1 MNMTDALAFIDQ
13 MRGPPLWVL
22 WAVVA
27 ATALFVALYL
37 PRALWIG
44 WQLGR
49 CARRVAEL
57 RARGA
62 ATAPEDVAR
71 ILSARPLRRA
81 WAEYEG
87 TLHRIERSGAAGENR
102 STVAAGTVFTR
113 EGLVDRRLFDEFV
126 RHLPGVLT
134 GLGIIGTFAGLLSG
148 LQGFNPSEDPS
159 LARLGL
165 KALLGGV
172 EHAFYASAVAIGC
185 AIMITLIEKLLVVR
199 CYHAA
204 DALAMAIDALYA
216 GGAGE
221 DYLARLVRASEA
233 SARSSAEL
241 RDALAGQFRDALSAF
256 AQQQAVAQARQA
268 DALGAQIAQT
278 VAQALAAP
286 MRELAAALKSRPD
299 PSAAVLAEVSDV
311 LNCMASDRAAAADA
325 ERQRQA
331 MFDASMG
338 RSYAGLSAEVGRMIA
353 KVAESV
359 QCTQAQIAQ
368 IQRVAVQATDGIGDG
383 VRAMNEAARQF
394 AAAGEAAGAT
404 VGQAADAGRRLEE
417 TARMLQSSCASIG
430 QAFDRYV
437 DARVG
442 IDAQIESLG
451 GLIDGARREAG
462 VNAQMV
468 AGMQETVDGLR
479 RAQQSSV
486 HHLEQVNDR
495 LVTAFDAFGSS
506 MKGQVASV
514 MKQTDQH
521 TSTAMQHLLG
531 VVQELGLTLSR
542 ARGG

>member
-1 MNMTDALAFIDQ
+1 MNLTDALAFIDQ

-22 WAVVA
+22 WAVLA
-27 ATALFVALYL
+27 ATALFVAVYL

-44 WQLGR
+44 WQLAG

-57 RARGA
+57 RAHGA
-62 ATAPEDVAR
+62 ATAPKDVAR

-81 WAEYEG
+81 WTEYEG
-87 TLHRIERSGAAGENR
+87 TLHRIEQPGAAGENR

-113 EGLVDRRLFDEFV
+113 EVLVDRRLFDEFV

-185 AIMITLIEKLLVVR
+185 AIMITLFEKLLVVR

-221 DYLARLVRASEA
+221 DYLARLVRATEA
-233 SARSSAEL
+233 GARSSAEL
-241 RDALAGQFRDALSAF
+241 RDALAGQFREALSAF
-256 AQQQAVAQARQA
+256 AQQQAATQARQA

-299 PSAAVLAEVSDV
+299 PSAAVLAEVSEV
-311 LNCMASDRAAAADA
+311 LANMASDRAAAADA
-325 ERQRQA
+325 ERQRHE

-338 RSYAGLSAEVGRMIA
+338 RSHAGLTAEVDRMIA

-359 QCTQAQIAQ
+359 QYTQAQIAQ
-368 IQRVAVQATDGIGDG
+368 IQRVAVQATEGIGDG

-404 VGQAADAGRRLEE
+404 VGQTADAGRRLEE

-451 GLIDGARREAG
+451 GLIEGARREAG
-462 VNAQMV
+462 VNAQLV
-468 AGMQETVDGLR
+468 TGMQETVDGLR

-542 ARGG
+542 ARGA